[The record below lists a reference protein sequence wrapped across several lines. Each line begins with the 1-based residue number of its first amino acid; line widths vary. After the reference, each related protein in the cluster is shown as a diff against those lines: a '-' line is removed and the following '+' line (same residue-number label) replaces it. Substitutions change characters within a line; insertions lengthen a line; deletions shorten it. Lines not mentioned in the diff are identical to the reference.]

1 MKDEDIELVQVDPF
15 SAGYFDREVEKGRRL
30 VSAVSYWRKD
40 IKDNGYAHP
49 IEGVVALVDL
59 IENKIVHLVDE
70 PDIIPIPKKSRN
82 YDRASIPQTR
92 NDVKPLDVVQKDGP
106 SFTVEGWKVDWQ
118 NWSFR
123 VGWTA
128 REGLVLHQISFRD
141 RERERPIIYRA
152 SVTDMI
158 VPYADP
164 TANHFWKCAFD
175 AGEYGLGK
183 LANALELG
191 CDCLGHIHYFDVP
204 VADDYGKPAIMKNAI
219 CLHEEDY
226 GILWK
231 HYEFRNETFEVR
243 RSRRLVI
250 SFFTTVGNYDYGFFW
265 YFYQDGTIQLEV
277 KLTGIIQ
284 TAAIAPGKPYPW
296 GGMVAEDLGGPTH
309 QHFFNARLHMMLDGE
324 GNTVTEHEFRPRPWG
339 TDNPYGNVFDTTS
352 RILSRERDGVR
363 EADGRTGRYW
373 KITNPNQKNSVGG
386 PTAYK
391 LLAHSAPVM
400 LAQQGCYMTER
411 GGFAT
416 KHIWVTRY
424 APDERYASG
433 EFPNQHAGGD
443 GLPKYVAQNREIE
456 NQDIVVWHSFGATHV
471 CRPEDFPV
479 MPVEYVGFTLKP
491 NGFFAENP
499 AMDLPPDRNS
509 ASRDNRN
516 KDSCCG

>member
-1 MKDEDIELVQVDPF
+1 
-15 SAGYFDREVEKGRRL
+15 VEKGRRL

-40 IKDNGYAHP
+40 LKDNGYAHP

-59 IENKIVHLVDE
+59 IENRIVHLVDE
-70 PDIIPIPKKSRN
+70 PDIIPVPKKSRN

-92 NDVKPLDVVQKDGP
+92 KDVKPLDVVQKDGP
-106 SFTVEGWKVDWQ
+106 SFAVEGWKVSWQ

-128 REGLVLHQISFRD
+128 REGLVLHQIAFRD
-141 RERERPIIYRA
+141 GARERPIIYRA

-204 VADDYGKPAIMKNAI
+204 VADDYGKPAVMKNAI

-339 TDNPYGNVFDTTS
+339 TDNPYGNVFDATS
-352 RILSRERDGVR
+352 RVLSRERDAVR

-373 KITNPNQKNSVGG
+373 KITNPNHKNSVGG

-400 LAQQGCYMTER
+400 LAQEGCYMTSR

-443 GLPKYVAQNREIE
+443 GLPKYVAQNRAIE
-456 NQDIVVWHSFGATHV
+456 NQDIVVWHSFGATHI

-509 ASRDNRN
+509 ASRDNRDGN
-516 KDSCCG
+516 SCCG